1 MLRDIYISRGP
12 LAAFAAEGLFW
23 GSFASLVPVIKS
35 QVGLSDGEFGVVMLI
50 AALGAVCAMWL
61 APKAEQK
68 LGRWTLPVL
77 AAFMATAFLFP
88 GHANTGAFLAI
99 AMMAATIGSGSLD
112 VAMNARISVLEG
124 TSGRPL
130 MNLAHGIFSVSYAMS
145 ALAGGF
151 GREAGWSP
159 AMIFTALVGV
169 CLLLIVQ
176 MIAAPVPDPEQSEED
191 LAPRR
196 LSWVLLVP
204 AGLIVL
210 LAFMSEQATEGWSA
224 LHLERGLGAG
234 AAEGALGPA
243 ILGITMA
250 IGRLS
255 GQVIVHYWSEAVVIR
270 AATVLAAIGSVVAA
284 WAPNLAVAYLGFGL
298 LGMGVSVVAPM
309 AFAWVGRM
317 VSSEKKALA
326 ISRIAVLGYAGFFIG
341 PPMMGFLAENFGLPV
356 SFTAISILL
365 LLVPLV
371 LVPMVSRYRP

>member
-1 MLRDIYISRGP
+1 V
-12 LAAFAAEGLFW
+12 
-23 GSFASLVPVIKS
+23 VPVIKS
-35 QVGLSDGEFGVVMLI
+35 RVGLSDGEFGMVMLI

-61 APKAEQK
+61 APKAEQI

-77 AAFMATAFLFP
+77 SMCMATAFLFP
-88 GHANTGAFLAI
+88 GHANTGAVLALV
-99 AMMAATIGSGSLD
+99 MMAATISSGSLD

-130 MNLAHGIFSVSYAMS
+130 MNLAHGIFSVFYALS

-151 GREAGWSP
+151 GREAGWTP
-159 AMIFTALVGV
+159 AMIFSAMSVI
-169 CLLLIVQ
+169 CMLLIVQ
-176 MIAAPVPDPEQSEED
+176 MIAAPVPDPVRSDDDPEPKS
-191 LAPRR
+191 
-196 LSWVLLVP
+196 LSWVLLFP
-204 AGLIVL
+204 AGMIVL
-210 LAFMSEQATEGWSA
+210 LGFMSEQATEGWSA

-234 AAEGALGPA
+234 AAQGALGPA

-250 IGRLS
+250 VGRLS

-270 AATVLAAIGSVVAA
+270 AATVLAALGSTIAA
-284 WAPNLAVAYLGFGL
+284 WAPNLSVAYIGFGL

-317 VSSEKKALA
+317 VSPEKKALA

-341 PPMMGFLAENFGLPV
+341 PPLMGFLAEWFGLPV
-356 SFTAISILL
+356 SFTAISLLL

>member
-35 QVGLSDGEFGVVMLI
+35 RVGLSDGEFGMVMLI

-61 APKAEQK
+61 APKAEQM

-77 AAFMATAFLFP
+77 SLCMATAFLFP
-88 GHANTGAFLAI
+88 GHADTGAFLAL
-99 AMMAATIGSGSLD
+99 AMMAATISSGSLD

-130 MNLAHGIFSVSYAMS
+130 MNLAHGIFSVFYALA

-151 GREAGWSP
+151 GREAGWTP
-159 AMIFTALVGV
+159 AMIFSALSAI
-169 CLLLIVQ
+169 CMLLIVQ
-176 MIAAPVPDPEQSEED
+176 MILAPVPDPVRGDDDPE
-191 LAPRR
+191 PKN
-196 LSWVLLVP
+196 LSWTLLLP
-204 AGLIVL
+204 AGMIVL
-210 LAFMSEQATEGWSA
+210 LGFMSEQATEGWSA

-234 AAEGALGPA
+234 AAQGALGPA
-243 ILGITMA
+243 ILGMTMA
-250 IGRLS
+250 VGRLS

-270 AATVLAAIGSVVAA
+270 AATVLAAIGSAIAA
-284 WAPNLAVAYLGFGL
+284 WAPNLAVAYIGFGL

-317 VSSEKKALA
+317 VSPEKKALA
-326 ISRIAVLGYAGFFIG
+326 ISRIAVLGYAGFFVG
-341 PPMMGFLAENFGLPV
+341 PPLMGFLAEWFGLPV
-356 SFTAISILL
+356 SFTAISLLL